1 LKKYQ
6 ERRMTKHLKSFLQGL
21 LVAGVYAIWYE
32 RSRRVAPSA
41 RSRGPARTAPGID
54 LNEATIEQ
62 LLLLPGLDRELAER
76 IIENR
81 PYRNKLDLLSR
92 LVVPEETYVAIKHL
106 VYVPPEAANE
116 PVKVAG

>member
-1 LKKYQ
+1 
-6 ERRMTKHLKSFLQGL
+6 MTKHLKSFLQGL
-21 LVAGVYAIWYE
+21 LVAGICGVWYE
-32 RSRRVAPSA
+32 RSSTVAPSA
-41 RSRGPARTAPGID
+41 RRRRPARTAPGVD
-54 LNEATIEQ
+54 LNEATMDE
-62 LLLLPGLDRELAER
+62 LMRLPGLDRELAER

-81 PYRNKLDLLSR
+81 PYRNKLDLISR